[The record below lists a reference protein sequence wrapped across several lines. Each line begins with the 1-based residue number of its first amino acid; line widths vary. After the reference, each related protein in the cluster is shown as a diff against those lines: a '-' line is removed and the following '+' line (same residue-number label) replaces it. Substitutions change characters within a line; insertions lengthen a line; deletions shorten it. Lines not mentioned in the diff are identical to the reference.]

1 MIPSGDILYRV
12 GMEINFFDV
21 IMENA
26 VHAHA
31 SDIHIDPG
39 ALWLFIYFRIDGMVT
54 LYDKFNLSTH
64 EGIIARIKVLAR
76 LPIDER
82 RLPKDGR
89 FRWTNPSAVSSVEVR
104 VSMMPTVFGENAVLR
119 LFDPNLAF
127 LTLEELGFSSE
138 HRDSIEQA
146 LAFSSGLIIVTGPTG
161 SGKTTALYA
170 MLARLNNGKRNIIT
184 IEDPVERRIT
194 GIRQIE
200 IGGNTLLTFPS
211 VLRSVLRQDPDVL
224 MIGEVRDK
232 ESAELALQSALTGH
246 LVLTTLHASSADGVE
261 IRLRQMG
268 IPNYLIESTLRLA
281 VSTKLVPSTHSGK
294 GRVLQ
299 SGCILYGSAEK
310 NK

>member
-1 MIPSGDILYRV
+1 MTSSGAFLYCD

-21 IMENA
+21 VMESA
-26 VHAHA
+26 LHAHV

-39 ALWLFIYFRIDGMVT
+39 GLWLFIYFRVDGMIS
-54 LYDKFNLSTH
+54 LYDKFDLSLH
-64 EGIIARIKVLAR
+64 EGLIARIKVLAR
-76 LPIDER
+76 LPLDER

-89 FRWTNPSAVSSVEVR
+89 FRWVHPSTGVSVEVR
-104 VSMMPTVFGENAVLR
+104 VSMMPTAYGENAVLR
-119 LFDPNLAF
+119 LFDPSLAF
-127 LTLEELGFSSE
+127 LTLEELGFPSE
-138 HRDSIEQA
+138 HVDSIKEA

-184 IEDPVERRIT
+184 IEDPVERRIV

-246 LVLTTLHASSADGVE
+246 LVLTTLHASSASEVAV
-261 IRLRQMG
+261 RLKQMG
-268 IPNYLIESTLRLA
+268 IANYLIEATLRLA
-281 VSTKLVPSTHSGK
+281 VSTKLVAKNHSNK

-299 SGCILYGSAEK
+299 SDCVLFGGSK
-310 NK
+310 NKN